1 MKNRILAVLFIAL
14 YVTVL
19 TGCSSSTNSLVGN
32 PTEGTS
38 SSYEKITG
46 SKVKELINQNKN
58 ITILDVR
65 TEEEY
70 KAGHIEGSLLIP
82 YDEISKKAE
91 NILKDKSSTII
102 VYCHS
107 GRRSAIA
114 AQTLSELGYSN
125 IYDLGGIS
133 NWNYGVIAN

>member
-1 MKNRILAVLFIAL
+1 MKNRILAILFI
-14 YVTVL
+14 VTYITAL
-19 TGCSSSTNSLVGN
+19 TGCSSNTNSFVAN
-32 PTEGTS
+32 STETNS
-38 SSYEKITG
+38 SHYEKITDQQI
-46 SKVKELINQNKN
+46 KEMIDQNMN

-65 TEEEY
+65 TKEEY
-70 KAGHIEGSLLIP
+70 NTGHIEGSLLIP
-82 YDEISKKAE
+82 YDEISKKAD

-125 IYDLGGIS
+125 IYDLGAIS
-133 NWNYGVIAN
+133 NWNYGVVTD